1 MTVLVQQHLVGSLEE
16 VDVNGA
22 GGSQVLRLLHGVA
35 LQGLDD
41 LTLLVG
47 GAQRLLASGVVLEVL
62 LVNGDV
68 DVGLLAELA
77 QLQRGELDLGRATA
91 PEDVHVSDR

>member
-1 MTVLVQQHLVGSLEE
+1 MVREAVRSSGVDHRVG
-16 VDVNGA
+16 G
-22 GGSQVLRLLHGVA
+22 
-35 LQGLDD
+35 QGLDD